1 LSIWSSWRCNL
12 KTKPVRTDASEQ
24 GGDSAQ
30 AQGKGQPWAYKILVH
45 LERDRLEVNGERHQL
60 ASGMQVAVEIHLSP
74 VSKVFHESGRER

>member
-1 LSIWSSWRCNL
+1 
-12 KTKPVRTDASEQ
+12 
-24 GGDSAQ
+24 
-30 AQGKGQPWAYKILVH
+30 LVH